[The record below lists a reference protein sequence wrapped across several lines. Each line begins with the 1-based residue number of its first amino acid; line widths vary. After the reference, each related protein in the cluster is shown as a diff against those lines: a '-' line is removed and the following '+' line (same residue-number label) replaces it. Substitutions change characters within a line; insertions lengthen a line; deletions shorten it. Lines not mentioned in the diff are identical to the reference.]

1 MTGNSD
7 SKFDSDG
14 PGLYVHVPFCR
25 AKCRYCGFYSRPIAE
40 YDAEAVVSAMIAEME
55 RFELGDGI
63 KTIYIGGGSPSALER
78 EHLLR
83 LVGRAKQRC
92 PAAEEFTVEVNPGQ
106 VDMELLRELRTA
118 GVNRLSIGAQ
128 SFNQRELDFLGR
140 GHTVDCTRRVVR
152 QGRSA
157 GFDNISLDLIFA
169 VPGTGLDSWKHN
181 LRSAIELQV
190 EHISA
195 YGLSYEDGTPLSRD
209 LAAGLIE
216 AVDEDT
222 DRAMFEL
229 TIDELA
235 QAGIDQY
242 EISNFAKHGFEC
254 RHNLN
259 YWANG
264 SYAGIGPDAA
274 SYLNGTRSS
283 NFADIDKYVRA
294 VTSGESTVESSE
306 TLSGLERACE
316 TAVLNLRRRCGI
328 DLAQFKSR
336 TGYDA
341 LELFA
346 EPIRRYQEM
355 GLIEVNSGGV
365 WLTRQALGIAD
376 SILCDFAIV

>member
-1 MTGNSD
+1 MLGNGGSKFGSD
-7 SKFDSDG
+7 S

-25 AKCRYCGFYSRPIAE
+25 AKCRYCGFYSKPIDQ
-40 YDAEAVVSAMIAEME
+40 YDAGAVVSAMIAEME
-55 RFELGDGI
+55 RYELGDGI

-78 EHLLR
+78 EHLFR
-83 LVGRAKQRC
+83 LVGRARQRC

-106 VDMELLRELRTA
+106 VDIELLCELHRA

-128 SFNQRELDFLGR
+128 SFIQHQLDFLGR
-140 GHTVDCTRRVVR
+140 DNTVDCTRRVVR

-169 VPGTGLDSWKHN
+169 VPGSDLDSWKHN
-181 LRSAIELQV
+181 LRSAIELQAD
-190 EHISA
+190 HISA
-195 YGLSYEDGTPLSRD
+195 YGLSYEDGAPLSKD

-242 EISNFAKHGFEC
+242 EISNFARQGFEC

-264 SYAGIGPDAA
+264 SYAGIGPGAA
-274 SYLNGTRSS
+274 SYLHGTRSS

-294 VTSGESTVESSE
+294 VTSGESAVESNE
-306 TLSGLERACE
+306 TLNGLERACE
-316 TAVLNLRRRCGI
+316 TAVLNLRRRRGI
-328 DLAQFKSR
+328 DLVQFKSQ

-341 LELFA
+341 LQLFA
-346 EPIRRYQEM
+346 EPIRKYRKL
-355 GLIEVNSGGV
+355 GLIEKDSGRV
-365 WLTRQALGIAD
+365 SLTRQALGIAD